1 MVVGEGLVDVV
12 HQDGEHFRRLVEV
25 VQSVEDEFFISFRRL
40 DGSVLRISK
49 RFIVRIEPSIPRRR

>member
-1 MVVGEGLVDVV
+1 MVGEGLVDVV
-12 HQDGEHFRRLVEV
+12 HQDGEQFRRLVEV
-25 VQSVEDEFFISFRRL
+25 VQFTEDEFFISFRRL